1 MHSSDCQESILTKD
15 KGHIKIEDRAS
26 FIDEIKIA
34 FNTVRTNK
42 ILINSAIDETEQHSG
57 KNITHNPFLFVL
69 KKCTDQNDES
79 SGERTRRKFHKKLRK
94 NNKEKSFL

>member
-42 ILINSAIDETEQHSG
+42 MLINSAIDETEQHSG
-57 KNITHNPFLFVL
+57 KNITHNPFLFAF
-69 KKCTDQNDES
+69 KKVYWPEWWI
-79 SGERTRRKFHKKLRK
+79 EWRTYKK
-94 NNKEKSFL
+94 EGS